1 MSEIHSRLGRGL
13 GSMVSEVSTIRAGSA
28 PAGGGFLR
36 IPFSELIEP
45 AGGREAD
52 ATLIESVRKYGVLQP
67 VLVARSENQ
76 YTLLAG
82 SRRVQAARA
91 AGLADVP
98 ALIVPPDR
106 AGALDVFLEENL
118 TRADLDEADREKA
131 RDRWMRETGRDA
143 ALAGQRIPNIT
154 NAPASESHTPSSTR
168 LWQIATALLSI
179 LCIGL
184 ALMVMN
190 ATPVDERPVVIPV
203 EFVDSSGTGP
213 VGPPD
218 NSWMEAFAFPG
229 SSRTISGGTL
239 ELDFGG
245 GAFEAGRLN
254 ARGQVILN
262 QLAAVSGATEVKPRI
277 ELLAEETAARSAA
290 DHLIREGVPAD
301 LIMVR
306 SAGPGAPLKVT
317 LTAK

>member
-1 MSEIHSRLGRGL
+1 
-13 GSMVSEVSTIRAGSA
+13 MVSEVSTIRAGSA
-28 PAGGGFLR
+28 PTGGGFLR

-52 ATLIESVRKYGVLQP
+52 TGLIESVRKYGVLQP

-143 ALAGQRIPNIT
+143 ALAGQRIPTIT
-154 NAPASESHTPSSTR
+154 NARATESHAPSSTR
-168 LWQIATALLSI
+168 LWQIATALLAI
-179 LCIGL
+179 FCIGL

-190 ATPVDERPVVIPV
+190 AKPVDERPVVIPV
-203 EFVDSSGTGP
+203 EFVEASSP
-213 VGPPD
+213 AAMGPPD
-218 NSWMEAFAFPG
+218 ISWMEAFVFPG
-229 SSRTISGGTL
+229 SSRIVSGRTL

-245 GAFEAGRLN
+245 GVFEAGRLN

-277 ELLAEETAARSAA
+277 ELLAQENAARSAA

-306 SAGPGAPLKVT
+306 SVGPGAPLKVV